1 MRRVYVLPAT
11 GKTKLTS
18 DVRKTQNGKRLG
30 MTQDPKGRGADPD
43 WLDPR
48 KDRKTPYSDQELE
61 LLVEGFVSSMGD
73 VADWNQMV
81 KEIGEIKATFFC
93 VYWDIQKIFC
103 SLTIGAADC
112 HPLASA
118 DPTSPVPWRPRPAE
132 RDFGPLLLPAQAVP
146 PTHPGS
152 G

>member
-18 DVRKTQNGKRLG
+18 DVRKTQNGKRVG

-81 KEIGEIKATFFC
+81 KEIGEIKATVPNC
-93 VYWDIQKIFC
+93 
-103 SLTIGAADC
+103 AARSG
-112 HPLASA
+112 LFKMFY
-118 DPTSPVPWRPRPAE
+118 VRW
-132 RDFGPLLLPAQAVP
+132 LLDYKRKRI
-146 PTHPGS
+146 
-152 G
+152 